1 MKSFNYILWRQKN
14 CAGLT
19 PLFQK
24 ILEETLYFYYSL
36 INKNT
41 CAYKTNKIIFT
52 CFDTVPA
59 FLKAE

>member
-1 MKSFNYILWRQKN
+1 M
-14 CAGLT
+14 

-24 ILEETLYFYYSL
+24 ILEEMLYFINSL

-41 CAYKTNKIIFT
+41 CAYKTNSIIFT
-52 CFDTVPA
+52 SFDTVPA